1 MSSFGG
7 VTCVALQEG
16 RMALRRVLCAV
27 AAAVPSVGYCQG
39 INFIAG
45 QAFNLLLLLPPPH
58 LGVRCPSSRILL
70 R

>member
-1 MSSFGG
+1 MISFGG
-7 VTCVALQEG
+7 VTCLALQEG

-45 QAFNLLLLLPPPH
+45 EAFDLLLPPPPH
-58 LGVRCPSSRILL
+58 LGVRCPSSRIIL
-70 R
+70 